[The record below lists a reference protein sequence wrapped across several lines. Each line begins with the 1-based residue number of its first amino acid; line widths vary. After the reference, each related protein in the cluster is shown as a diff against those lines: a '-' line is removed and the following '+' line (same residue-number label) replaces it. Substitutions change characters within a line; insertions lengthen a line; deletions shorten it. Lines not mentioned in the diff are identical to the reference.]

1 MPRGRRVIR
10 PIISLKGILTMKDM
24 LITKEE
30 IIAAAAELIRSTYC
44 PLYSPSERR
53 MIRKV
58 FHTFAENT
66 PEGSHL
72 SELFRVCALS
82 IPIYRNRSIYEN
94 KLFDLEQNLKKGGLI

>member
-1 MPRGRRVIR
+1 
-10 PIISLKGILTMKDM
+10 MKDM

-58 FHTFAENT
+58 FRAFAENT
-66 PEGSHL
+66 PEGSQL
-72 SELFRVCALS
+72 SELFTVCALS
-82 IPIYRNRSIYEN
+82 IPIYRNCSLYEN
-94 KLFDLEQNLKKGGLI
+94 KLLDLEQNLKKAGLAE

>member
-1 MPRGRRVIR
+1 
-10 PIISLKGILTMKDM
+10 MKDM

-44 PLYSPSERR
+44 PLYSPNDRR

-66 PEGSHL
+66 PEGSQL
-72 SELFRVCALS
+72 SELFRVCGLS
-82 IPIYRNRSIYEN
+82 IPIYRNCSNYEN
-94 KLFDLEQNLKKGGLI
+94 KVLELEYNLKMRGLKE